1 MSEAGRSCNETILY
15 PATKA
20 YTRYGGGSEY
30 HDSRSH
36 SKVLKSSPNIS
47 IPLSFSLPISIS
59 FSVNLS
65 LPLEKCL
72 HFLQFI
78 SLNFKLFTE
87 RERERMSEKEIK
99 RERES

>member
-36 SKVLKSSPNIS
+36 SKVLKPLQVTEIISS
-47 IPLSFSLPISIS
+47 
-59 FSVNLS
+59 
-65 LPLEKCL
+65 KRYL
-72 HFLQFI
+72 HFLQIYIFF
-78 SLNFKLFTE
+78 LNFKLF
-87 RERERMSEKEIK
+87 SEIK
-99 RERES
+99 RKKTIIQYSGTC

>member
-47 IPLSFSLPISIS
+47 VLLSIS
-59 FSVNLS
+59 LS
-65 LPLEKCL
+65 LSLTI
-72 HFLQFI
+72 FLFHLRNVFI
-78 SLNFKLFTE
+78 SFNLFP
-87 RERERMSEKEIK
+87 
-99 RERES
+99 